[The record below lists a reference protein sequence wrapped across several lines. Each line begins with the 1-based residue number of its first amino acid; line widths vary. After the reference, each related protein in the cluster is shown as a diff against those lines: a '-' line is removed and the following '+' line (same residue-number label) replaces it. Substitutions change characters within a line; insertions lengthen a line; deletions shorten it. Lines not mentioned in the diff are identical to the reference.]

1 MIETLSLENILRIS
15 AFTLIAVIM
24 VLWEL
29 LFPRREPGKKRAR
42 WQGNLGVFLINTCM
56 LALIPITA
64 VGAAIFSIQH
74 QFGLFYW
81 FEFEFWTK
89 VILCILALDL
99 LIYWQHRIFH
109 VIEPFW
115 RIHRMHHTDTA
126 FDFTTALRFHPI
138 EIFISILIKAVVI
151 VLLGAPAFAVIA
163 FEIILN
169 GSAMFNHGN
178 IKIPSVMDRVLRWII
193 VTPDMHRIHHSIDPK
208 EHNMNYGFFL
218 SVWDRIF
225 GSYLDQP
232 GQPQTTM
239 PIGLE
244 IFNQG
249 SEARVDRLITQPFRK
264 STISQ

>member
-1 MIETLSLENILRIS
+1 
-15 AFTLIAVIM
+15 
-24 VLWEL
+24 
-29 LFPRREPGKKRAR
+29 
-42 WQGNLGVFLINTCM
+42 
-56 LALIPITA
+56 
-64 VGAAIFSIQH
+64 
-74 QFGLFYW
+74 
-81 FEFEFWTK
+81 
-89 VILCILALDL
+89 VILCILVLDL

-109 VIEPFW
+109 MIEPFW

-138 EIFISILIKAVVI
+138 EIFISILIKAVAI

-178 IKIPSVMDRVLRWII
+178 IKIPPVVDRLLRCII

-225 GSYLDQP
+225 GSYLNQP
-232 GQPQTTM
+232 RQPQTTM

-244 IFNQG
+244 VFNQD
-249 SEARVDRLITQPFRK
+249 SEARIDRLITQPFRK
-264 STISQ
+264 GTISQ